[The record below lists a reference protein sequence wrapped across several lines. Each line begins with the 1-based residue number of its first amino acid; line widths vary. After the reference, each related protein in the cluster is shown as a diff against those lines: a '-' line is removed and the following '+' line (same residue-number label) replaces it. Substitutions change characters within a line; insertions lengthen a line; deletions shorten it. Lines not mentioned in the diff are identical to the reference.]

1 MICTFFGH
9 RDTPNETEPI
19 LKSILKDLIENKG
32 VDTFYV
38 GNDGNFDNMVVS
50 LLSELSLTYPIKY
63 YIVLAYL
70 PKKETKN
77 AEYTILPDGIEN
89 VPLRF
94 AITYRNKWMIEKS
107 DFVVTYVTHSW
118 GGAAQFKELAE
129 KKGKTIIECDQ
140 SSSSVSI
147 HSEEYCTSVVTGSAL
162 NALVKT
168 VAKYQK
174 RDCFSILQKFIT
186 KEIDGKI
193 AILYG
198 LHKTGK
204 TTLLLQM
211 IGELPTEQTAYIKIK
226 TTDNMSKLTKDLNLL
241 YKNGFRYIFIDE
253 VTLMDDFINTAAI
266 LSDIYATMGMEI
278 VVSGKDSLGFAM
290 ANCDELYDRNVMIH
304 TSFIPFKEYARLLD
318 INSVDA
324 YIEYGG
330 TLKIESM
337 GFDDPDSVFDDVSF
351 RDDESTRKYID
362 TAISRNI
369 QHTLKNDNFG
379 ENFNQLRE
387 LYDNGELTNVINRIV
402 ENMNHRFLLRVVEE
416 KFKSHDLGSARQ
428 LLLHELPSET
438 AHVLYDVDEQTIIER
453 LKAIIDVKEKYETT
467 IMVTQE
473 HIEKVKKYLF
483 MLDLLIDCK
492 ERYETGTQT
501 EHTVFSQPGMR
512 YAIAKALVYSLM
524 QVNTRSESEKAY
536 ITAKILDDVK
546 GRMLEDIVLLET
558 SKAALRNEEVFKFKF
573 DDGGEYD
580 MVIFDSKSNTCRI
593 FEVKHSDK
601 IVDRQA
607 KHLRDEAKNSLVEHR
622 FGKITGKFVIYR
634 GTTHNVDGIQYVN
647 AEEYLKNI

>member
-1 MICTFFGH
+1 MT
-9 RDTPNETEPI
+9 
-19 LKSILKDLIENKG
+19 LKELRISKG
-32 VDTFYV
+32 
-38 GNDGNFDNMVVS
+38 
-50 LLSELSLTYPIKY
+50 LTQG
-63 YIVLAYL
+63 
-70 PKKETKN
+70 EC
-77 AEYTILPDGIEN
+77 AEYLGMSTRNYQNYENDPDKVNTTRYNNIFHRLEH
-89 VPLRF
+89 
-94 AITYRNKWMIEKS
+94 Y
-107 DFVVTYVTHSW
+107 
-118 GGAAQFKELAE
+118 
-129 KKGKTIIECDQ
+129 GKNTA
-140 SSSSVSI
+140 SSVI
-147 HSEEYCTSVVTGSAL
+147 RNSEEYYTSVVTGSAL
-162 NALVKT
+162 NALAKT
-168 VAKYQK
+168 VDKYQK
-174 RDCFSILQKFIT
+174 RDCFSILQQFVT
-186 KEIDGKI
+186 KDIDGKI

-198 LHKTGK
+198 LRRTGK
-204 TTLLLQM
+204 TTLLFQM

-226 TTDNMSKLTKDLNLL
+226 TTDNMSKLTKDLDLL

-253 VTLMDDFINTAAI
+253 VTLMDDFINTAAL
-266 LSDIYATMGMEI
+266 LSDIFAVMGMKI
-278 VVSGKDSLGFAM
+278 VVSGTDSLGFAM
-290 ANCDELYDRNVMIH
+290 ANRDELYDRNVMIH
-304 TSFIPFKEYARLLD
+304 TSFIPFKEYARLLN
-318 INSVDA
+318 INSVDT

-330 TLKIESM
+330 TLKMENM

-387 LYDNGELTNVINRIV
+387 LYDKGELTNVINRIV

-416 KFKSHDLGSARQ
+416 KFKSHDFGSARQ

-438 AHVLYDVDEQTIIER
+438 AHILYDVDEQTIIER
-453 LKAIIDVKEKYETT
+453 LKAIIDIKEKYETSVK
-467 IMVTQE
+467 VTE
-473 HIEKVKKYLF
+473 DHVEKVKKYLF
-483 MLDLLIDCK
+483 MLDLLFDCK
-492 ERYETGTQT
+492 ERYETGSQT

-524 QVNTRSESEKAY
+524 QDEYFNTRSESEKAY

-607 KHLRDEAKNSLVEHR
+607 KYLRDEAKTSLIKHR
-622 FGKITGKFVIYR
+622 FGKITGKYVIYR
-634 GTTHNVDGIQYVN
+634 GPTQDVDGIQYVN
-647 AEEYLKNI
+647 VEEYLKSI